1 MEIWYQQQYIGFL
14 AIVLILCLIEFGVL
28 FSVVYSCMRL
38 KKQRNESGSFMIKP
52 INNKINENLYQS
64 KNGVSERNPADSY
77 IYPDS
82 FYSPRSKN
90 PQSYTTKH
98 DIA

>member
-1 MEIWYQQQYIGFL
+1 M

-28 FSVVYSCMRL
+28 FSIVYSCMRL

-64 KNGVSERNPADSY
+64 KNGLSERNPADSY